1 MLDYS
6 ADDPTAIADYFEEQ
20 ISYVVSGQVTYSIRD
35 SKINGVEIKKGD
47 YIGILNKDI
56 VTSQKTKVDA
66 LMEMLK
72 ADEDIEDRETLVIM
86 FGKDVTDEEKK
97 EALDR
102 ISSTYPQMEVG
113 SFDGKQDVYSFIIAL

>member
-1 MLDYS
+1 
-6 ADDPTAIADYFEEQ
+6 
-20 ISYVVSGQVTYSIRD
+20 
-35 SKINGVEIKKGD
+35 
-47 YIGILNKDI
+47 
-56 VTSQKTKVDA
+56 
-66 LMEMLK
+66 MEMLT